1 MNNKIIIA
9 AIAAVSA
16 LFICSSCQK
25 QELIEPN
32 KESNA
37 EVRIFTA
44 SIEQGPTK
52 TTVTNDHK
60 LFWADGDQIVINGK
74 VYNAKPQKDSTRA
87 EFSPVDGQAEPVD
100 GEYHAFSP
108 ASLYK
113 DGCFE
118 IPATQKYSASV
129 LNTPMCA
136 VSKTQQLLFRNVC
149 GVLCFSLR
157 GEYKVKSITL
167 TANENICGK
176 IEMTDEVNFIFTGEG
191 KTVTIDCGD
200 GVQLSPDEVTNFY
213 MYMPPQTYTS
223 GMKIEVTT
231 AEGKVYWKNTIVV
244 PQKLVRN
251 SMNSFN
257 WRIAFPEYVTI
268 GDLKWTKQN
277 LAVSASGGKS
287 WKGNNASA
295 VKLPGT
301 DKDAIVG
308 DYFQWAAYAGYCG
321 KGSDNDNGLL
331 VYTAFNNTKC
341 VGDAGSNGFTFKEG
355 KTFANQHAPY
365 YDRPNNYKKYTD
377 KEHATLDRTG
387 AHSGHNDDVAN
398 IVYGGNWRIPTKDEI
413 DAMRAITYWEY
424 DETDYGYYVYT
435 PVSGDEGGSDGYKA
449 TGGSISGTYDKS
461 AALLFF
467 PLSGSGYQD
476 KLLIQGGINYDGNYW
491 SSSFDYSQSHSAFA
505 YSQPMRNKYVS
516 PMAGDLRYSGCPVRA
531 VCSVSDKE

>member
-1 MNNKIIIA
+1 MKKNIIIA
-9 AIAAVSA
+9 AIAAASA
-16 LFICSSCQK
+16 LFLCPSCQK
-25 QELIEPN
+25 QELIEPD
-32 KESNA
+32 KESNV

-44 SIEQGPTK
+44 AIEQGPTK
-52 TTVTNDHK
+52 ATITDDHRI
-60 LFWADGDQIVINGK
+60 FWAKGDQIIINDK
-74 VYNAKPQKDSTRA
+74 VYDAEPQDDSTKA
-87 EFSPVDGQAEPVD
+87 VFSPVSEEAEPVD
-100 GEYHAFSP
+100 GEYHAFFP

-129 LNTPMCA
+129 LNAPMCA
-136 VSKTQQLLFRNVC
+136 VSKTQQLLFRNIC
-149 GVLCFSLR
+149 GVLCFSLK
-157 GEYKVKSITL
+157 GTYQVKSITL

-176 IEMTDEVNFIFTGEG
+176 IEMTDEVNFIFKGEG
-191 KTVTIDCGD
+191 KTITIDCGD
-200 GVQLSPDEVTNFY
+200 GVQLSPTEATNFY

-251 SMNSFN
+251 TMNTFN
-257 WRIAFPEYVTI
+257 WRIVFPEYVTI

-287 WKGNNASA
+287 WKGNNATA

-301 DKDAIVG
+301 DKDVIVG

-321 KGSDNDNGLL
+321 KGSDDDNGLL
-331 VYTAFNNTKC
+331 VYTAFNNAKC
-341 VGDAGSNGFTFKEG
+341 VGDAGSNSVTFKEG

-377 KEHATLDRTG
+377 EEHATLDRTG
-387 AHSGHNDDVAN
+387 AHSGHNDDAAN

-413 DAMRAITYWEY
+413 DAMKAITYWEF
-424 DETDYGYYVYT
+424 DATDYGYYVYT
-435 PVSGDEGGSDGYKA
+435 PVSGDEGGSDGKKA
-449 TGGSISGTYDKS
+449 DKSPISGAYVKS
-461 AALLFF
+461 DALLFF

-476 KLLIQGGINYDGNYW
+476 KLLIQGNPNYDGDYW
-491 SSSFDYSQSHSAFA
+491 SSSFFTGENYSAFA
-505 YSQPMRNKYVS
+505 YCQPLRGNYVS
-516 PMAGDLRYSGCPVRA
+516 PQTGSNRYYGYSVRA